1 MEKEVLSQKQVI
13 IIMSAFIV
21 GSSAIIG
28 TGLSA
33 KQDFWIA
40 YLISLAIAA
49 IIIPIYARISKL
61 YPQEEFSTI
70 LNTLFGK
77 VGGRIIILLYSWY
90 AFHLMSLVLRNFS
103 EFVSIVSLNQAPS
116 YIFAFVAVVIT
127 ILTIR
132 SGIEVVGR
140 VLSIFFP
147 LFIIIVII
155 VSHLSINLFNF
166 DNLLPILYD
175 GLKPVLKTSYS
186 LFAFPFAETV
196 LFLFIMGSIRKS
208 SSPYKIYYTS
218 LLLGG
223 VLLIC
228 IAFITVL
235 ILGIPNILSQ
245 KFPSYVAV
253 RLVHIGDFLQRIE
266 ASIAI
271 SYMITGYT
279 KSCVCLY
286 AATKGFA
293 SVFKIKDYHKIVAPI
308 GLLTVLYSI
317 IIFDNDIEMFYW
329 AKSIYHYYTIPFQII
344 FPIIIWI
351 TAEIKTRR
359 KKNLAGAS

>member
-116 YIFAFVAVVIT
+116 YIFAFVAEI
-127 ILTIR
+127 
-132 SGIEVVGR
+132 
-140 VLSIFFP
+140 
-147 LFIIIVII
+147 
-155 VSHLSINLFNF
+155 
-166 DNLLPILYD
+166 
-175 GLKPVLKTSYS
+175 
-186 LFAFPFAETV
+186 
-196 LFLFIMGSIRKS
+196 GSAH
-208 SSPYKIYYTS
+208 
-218 LLLGG
+218 
-223 VLLIC
+223 V
-228 IAFITVL
+228 
-235 ILGIPNILSQ
+235 
-245 KFPSYVAV
+245 
-253 RLVHIGDFLQRIE
+253 
-266 ASIAI
+266 
-271 SYMITGYT
+271 
-279 KSCVCLY
+279 
-286 AATKGFA
+286 
-293 SVFKIKDYHKIVAPI
+293 
-308 GLLTVLYSI
+308 
-317 IIFDNDIEMFYW
+317 
-329 AKSIYHYYTIPFQII
+329 
-344 FPIIIWI
+344 
-351 TAEIKTRR
+351 
-359 KKNLAGAS
+359 